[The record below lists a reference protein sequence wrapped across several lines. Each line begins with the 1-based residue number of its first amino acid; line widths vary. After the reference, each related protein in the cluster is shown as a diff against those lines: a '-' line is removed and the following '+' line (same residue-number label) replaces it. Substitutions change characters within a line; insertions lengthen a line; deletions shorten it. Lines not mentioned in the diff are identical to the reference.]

1 MFDELHSFSWKEV
14 LVLSAIAR
22 NHEMI
27 ENSKYKKSFQHE
39 LDSLLIDIDKIES
52 REWRPTDEN
61 HQVHMLACDLRL
73 HVQYSSINAGIKI
86 DTDTSEELKDF
97 LLQDEFDVIVH
108 NDVPGYLYFY
118 TANAIAN
125 VGALIGL
132 ARMQKMFHEI
142 FNKD

>member
-1 MFDELHSFSWKEV
+1 M
-14 LVLSAIAR
+14 SAIAR

-73 HVQYSSINAGIKI
+73 HVQYSSINASIKI
-86 DTDTSEELKDF
+86 YIDTSEELKEF
-97 LLQDEFDVIVH
+97 LLQDEFDVIVR
-108 NDVPGYLYFY
+108 NDVPGFKSTSKTVCSKSL
-118 TANAIAN
+118 
-125 VGALIGL
+125 
-132 ARMQKMFHEI
+132 I
-142 FNKD
+142 FNKGINNHDIRIFTSSFKSNFFTR